1 MRKLTISLI
10 FLATCIVSWQ
20 AQASARGFGDNDI
33 SQYYGNGSSQ
43 EQGMDVSRS
52 TARMPVGSG
61 EHWVSWLEFV
71 TSDTEAS
78 AAFFGEVFGWEVV
91 PFMDGYSLW
100 MPSQTEGIVGCGFS
114 SESMGQA
121 AVYYIYEADIDAR
134 LAAVEAAG
142 GSVVMPKMP
151 IAEGMPN
158 IAVFKDN
165 SGVIVGL
172 VDAAMP
178 AADVPFVF
186 GKGKRPS
193 VNRFCSIEIY
203 STGFPGTSDF
213 FRRQFGWDT
222 QPAMEGYLSWNSG
235 AGLSGVFQSHTP
247 DMPVMAYI
255 FVDDV
260 QATLDAISAAGGTTF
275 GDAMEMEGI
284 TTFGYFTDPGGVVM
298 GLIGPVN

>member
-1 MRKLTISLI
+1 MRKLAICLIILAIS
-10 FLATCIVSWQ
+10 IVVQ
-20 AQASARGFGDNDI
+20 HNPASARGFGDNDI
-33 SQYYGNGSSQ
+33 SQYYGKGSSQ
-43 EQGMDVSRS
+43 EQSMDMNRS

-78 AAFFGEVFGWEVV
+78 AAFFGDVFGWEIM
-91 PFMDGYSLW
+91 PFMEGYSLW

-121 AVYYIYEADIDAR
+121 AVYYIYEADIDGR
-134 LAAVEAAG
+134 LAAIEAAG
-142 GSVVMPKMP
+142 GSTLMPKMP

-158 IAVFKDN
+158 IAVFRDN
-165 SGVIVGL
+165 SGVVVGL
-172 VDAAMP
+172 VDAALP

-193 VNRFCSIEIY
+193 VNRFCSIEMY
-203 STGFPGTSDF
+203 SAGFPGTSEF
-213 FRRQFGWDT
+213 FREQFGWDT

-247 DMPVMAYI
+247 DMPVIAYI

-260 QATLDAISAAGGTTF
+260 QAALDAVTAAGGTTF
-275 GDAMEMEGI
+275 GDAMSMEGI
-284 TTFGYFTDPGGVVM
+284 ATFGYFTDPGGVVM
-298 GLIGPVN
+298 GLIGN